1 MSEKLVTATTEG
13 MRKRGRPRKR
23 WTDEVEEDLKVIGI
37 RNKRT
42 VATEKEWIR
51 IFIGRQGPQR
61 ALVLKKKNKLTKCNL
76 TC

>member
-1 MSEKLVTATTEG
+1 MTATTRRNEEKG
-13 MRKRGRPRKR
+13 GRPKKR
-23 WTDEVEEDLKVIGI
+23 WNDEVEEDLKVIGI

-51 IFIGRQGPQR
+51 IFIGSEGPQR
-61 ALVLKKKNKLTKCNL
+61 AVVFKKKNKLTDSNL

>member
-1 MSEKLVTATTEG
+1 
-13 MRKRGRPRKR
+13 MRKKRGKQKKR
-23 WTDEVEEDLKVIGI
+23 WTDEVEEDLKIIGI

-51 IFIGRQGPQR
+51 IFIGSQGRQR
-61 ALVLKKKNKLTKCNL
+61 AVVFKKKNKLTNSNL